1 MSDPRPQLAFV
12 HKLAATSDP
21 EQRAVLFAKADTL
34 EGLADPGRVRAP
46 EWRPPPF
53 DEDPAAAEAWE
64 RYQAELAKT
73 NGHAEAEPAWV
84 PAELRGKPVRP
95 ADMTDADWERTERI
109 YAEGRYAPDD
119 DEAGPTSW
127 APVDLS
133 GALKGDDIEPP
144 RYLERSDGLCL
155 LYAGRVHAMQG
166 ESESLKS
173 WCAQLGARQAIEKG
187 GNVLYIDFEDDAR
200 GVVGRL
206 RALGLHPEE
215 ILEHFV
221 YVRPDEPL
229 RTRHEEPTAGADDLR
244 RVLAER
250 SFDLV
255 VIDGVTEAMTI
266 EGLDLMSNADVAVWM
281 RRLPR
286 YLARTG
292 AAVVVIDHLPK
303 DRANQGRYSL
313 GAQHKLSGL
322 DGAAYKF
329 QLIHYFSRAL
339 GTDPVDGRAVISVE
353 KDRPGYVRGRCIED
367 KVGELHLTSYPDG
380 GVTGSIDAPTDSGQ
394 PDVKLLER
402 VLGYLAV
409 YDGSSKNAIELGVE
423 GRGTAIRDA
432 LAWVVSSSLVTVE
445 LKGRSHLHWL
455 TEDGRTWLR
464 TNGGRD
470 E

>member
-1 MSDPRPQLAFV
+1 MSAPTIPT
-12 HKLAATSDP
+12 AAPPATTNG
-21 EQRAVLFAKADTL
+21 K
-34 EGLADPGRVRAP
+34 
-46 EWRPPPF
+46 RPPKRP
-53 DEDPAAAEAWE
+53 DGCSDAEWE
-64 RYQAELAKT
+64 RL
-73 NGHAEAEPAWV
+73 EA
-84 PAELRGKPVRP
+84 
-95 ADMTDADWERTERI
+95 I
-109 YAEGRYAPDD
+109 YAEGRYESPDD
-119 DEAGPTSW
+119 EPEPTSW
-127 APVDLS
+127 APVDLTS
-133 GALKGDDIEPP
+133 ALQGDDVEPP
-144 RYLERSDGLCL
+144 ACLERSDGLRL
-155 LYAGRVHAMQG
+155 LYPGRVHAFQG

-173 WCAQLGARQAIEKG
+173 WAALLACQQEIAA
-187 GNVLYIDFEDDAR
+187 GNDVLYIDFEDDAR
-200 GVVGRL
+200 GIVTRL
-206 RALGLHPEE
+206 RALGLSAEE
-215 ILEHFV
+215 ILARFV
-221 YVRPDEPL
+221 YLRPDEPL
-229 RTRHEEPTAGADDLR
+229 RTRHDEPTPAGGDLQQ
-244 RVLAER
+244 VLADR
-250 SFDLV
+250 SFALV

-266 EGLDLMSNADVAVWM
+266 EGLDLMSNADVATWM

-286 YLARTG
+286 RLARSG

-303 DRANQGRYSL
+303 DRTNQGRYSL

-329 QLIHYFSRAL
+329 QLVHYFSRAL

-380 GVTGSIDAPTDSGQ
+380 GVTGDIDAPTGTGQ
-394 PDVKLLER
+394 PDAKLLER

-464 TNGGRD
+464 TNEGRD